1 MEEIWNDL
9 ISRDKAVR
17 LDTSGYEAVMYQG
30 VKAVKDENG
39 IILLSTE
46 NDYYPRVSEEILGI
60 FLEKGVDAGL
70 KAFKKD
76 RYLRHLNEP
85 AINNNTIK
93 VLKEKIDKL

>member
-9 ISRDKAVR
+9 ISREKAVR

-46 NDYYPRVSEEILGI
+46 NDYYPRVSEQILGV
-60 FLEKGVDAGL
+60 FLEKGVDAGI

-76 RYLRHLNEP
+76 RYLRHLEEP
-85 AINNNTIK
+85 SLNNNTIR
-93 VLKEKIDKL
+93 VLNEKIKNL